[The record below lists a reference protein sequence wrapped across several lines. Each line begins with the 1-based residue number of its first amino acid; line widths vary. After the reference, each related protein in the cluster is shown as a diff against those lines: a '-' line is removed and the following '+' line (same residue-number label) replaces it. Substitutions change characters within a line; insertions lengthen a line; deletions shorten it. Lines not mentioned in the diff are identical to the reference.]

1 MATIFWAV
9 WSKLDAILQIP
20 DKGDFPMSVQPRNT
34 KAERTRRTVRKTVII
49 TAMILAVLFVVVM
62 VLRQRVDERAAAGNQ
77 ENIRTAQVTT
87 GSIRTTVSGSGTL
100 VSEGLEDVK
109 LPAGVEIDET
119 LVEEGDMVHKGD
131 ILATVKIPSVR
142 AALADTQDKLD
153 EVDTRLKNAASD
165 KVSTQISARVAGRIK
180 GVFAEK
186 DEDVATVMY
195 DHGCLALLSLDGY
208 MALELEDAPYALGD
222 TVTVTTQDGTE
233 YEGTVDSVRAGKATI
248 LITDDGP
255 QDGEEV
261 RVDGTYTANLYIH
274 QSMKI
279 TGYAGIVANV
289 NVKENDKVSAYSILF
304 TLKDTEY
311 TANYDSALEERAE
324 LEETLQTLIG
334 MYQDG
339 AVYAPVD
346 GIIDSIP
353 EEEDDQS
360 AAASAAA
367 SSASLATMAQS
378 ASTSTQTAS
387 GQDAQED
394 EKTLL
399 LTIDPY
405 KEMRFAISVDE
416 TNIRS
421 LAVGQEVTVEVE
433 SVGDK
438 TYSGTV
444 CQIDT
449 TPASAG
455 GVTNYTATI
464 SLDAQDGM
472 MAGMTA
478 EASVTIQGIE
488 NAMLLPEEAV
498 RRTSTSAFVYTSFDA
513 QTGKLGGMVQVQT
526 GISNGSEIEIIQ
538 GLNPGDTVYYEKTFD
553 FFSFMFG
560 GQGMDAG
567 MGGGMGGGGMHPGAM
582 GPGRNPG

>member
-62 VLRQRVDERAAAGNQ
+62 VLRQRVDERAAAGNR

-119 LVEEGDMVHKGD
+119 LVEEGDTVHKGD

-142 AALADTQDKLD
+142 SALADTQDKLD
-153 EVDTRLKNAASD
+153 EVDTKLKNAGSD
-165 KVSTQISARVAGRIK
+165 KVSTQIKAGVAGRLK

-208 MALELEDAPYALGD
+208 MALDLADAPYAVGD
-222 TVTVTTQDGTE
+222 TVTVTAQDGTE
-233 YEGTVDSVRAGKATI
+233 YEGTVDSLRAGTATI

-255 QDGEEV
+255 MDGEEV
-261 RVDGTYTANLYIH
+261 RVDGTHTASLYVH
-274 QSMKI
+274 QPMKI
-279 TGYAGIVANV
+279 TGFAGTVSNV
-289 NVKENDKVSAYSILF
+289 NARDNAKVSAYSILF

-311 TANYDSALEERAE
+311 SANYDSALEERAE

-353 EEEDDQS
+353 DDDDDQS
-360 AAASAAA
+360 ATAAASASA
-367 SSASLATMAQS
+367 SSMSLAAMAQS
-378 ASTSTQTAS
+378 TSASAQTSSADT
-387 GQDAQED
+387 QED
-394 EKTLL
+394 EETLL

-405 KEMRFAISVDE
+405 TEMRFAISVDE

-498 RRTSTSAFVYTSFDA
+498 RKTSTSAYVYTSFDA

-567 MGGGMGGGGMHPGAM
+567 MGGGMGGGMHPGAM

>member
-274 QSMKI
+274 QPMKI
-279 TGYAGIVANV
+279 TGYAGTVANV
-289 NVKENDKVSAYSILF
+289 NVKENDKVSAYSVLF
-304 TLKDTEY
+304 TLKDTQY

-360 AAASAAA
+360 AAVSAAA

-560 GQGMDAG
+560 GQGMDT
-567 MGGGMGGGGMHPGAM
+567 GMGGGGMHPGAM

>member
-153 EVDTRLKNAASD
+153 EVDTRLKNAGSD

-208 MALELEDAPYALGD
+208 MALELADAPYALGD

-279 TGYAGIVANV
+279 TGYAGTVANV

-360 AAASAAA
+360 AAASDAA
-367 SSASLATMAQS
+367 SSGSLAAMAQS
-378 ASTSTQTAS
+378 TPASTQTAS
-387 GQDAQED
+387 ADTQED

-405 KEMRFAISVDE
+405 KEMHFAISVDE

-498 RRTSTSAFVYTSFDA
+498 RRTSTSAYVYTSFDA

-567 MGGGMGGGGMHPGAM
+567 MGGGGMHPGAM

>member
-1 MATIFWAV
+1 METIFWAV

-34 KAERTRRTVRKTVII
+34 KAERTRRTVRKTIII

-153 EVDTRLKNAASD
+153 EVDTRLKNAGSD

-195 DHGCLALLSLDGY
+195 DHGCLALLSLDGH
-208 MALELEDAPYALGD
+208 MALELADAPYALGD

-233 YEGTVDSVRAGKATI
+233 YEGTVDSVRAGKAII

-261 RVDGTYTANLYIH
+261 RVDGTYTASLFVH
-274 QSMKI
+274 QPMKI
-279 TGYAGIVANV
+279 TGYAGTVANV

-304 TLKDTEY
+304 TLKDTQY

-367 SSASLATMAQS
+367 SSASLAAMAQS

-387 GQDAQED
+387 ADTQED

-567 MGGGMGGGGMHPGAM
+567 MGGGMHPGAM

>member
-165 KVSTQISARVAGRIK
+165 KVSTQISARVAGRLK

-208 MALELEDAPYALGD
+208 MALELADAPYALGD

-274 QSMKI
+274 QPMKI
-279 TGYAGIVANV
+279 TGYAGTVANV
-289 NVKENDKVSAYSILF
+289 NVKENDKVSAYSVLF
-304 TLKDTEY
+304 TLKDTQY

-360 AAASAAA
+360 AAASDAA
-367 SSASLATMAQS
+367 SSGSLAAMAQS
-378 ASTSTQTAS
+378 TPASTQTAS
-387 GQDAQED
+387 ADTQED

-405 KEMRFAISVDE
+405 KEMHFAISVDE

-498 RRTSTSAFVYTSFDA
+498 RKTSTSAYVYTSFDA

-567 MGGGMGGGGMHPGAM
+567 MGGMGGGAMHPGGM
-582 GPGRNPG
+582 GSGRNPG

>member
-119 LVEEGDMVHKGD
+119 LVEEGNMVHKGD

-153 EVDTRLKNAASD
+153 EVDTRLKNAGSD

-208 MALELEDAPYALGD
+208 MALELADAPYALGD
-222 TVTVTTQDGTE
+222 TVTVTAQDGTE

-279 TGYAGIVANV
+279 TGYAGTVANV

-360 AAASAAA
+360 AAASDAA
-367 SSASLATMAQS
+367 SSGSLAAMAQS
-378 ASTSTQTAS
+378 TPASTQTAS
-387 GQDAQED
+387 ADTQED

-405 KEMRFAISVDE
+405 KEMHFAISVDE

-498 RRTSTSAFVYTSFDA
+498 RRTSTSAYVYTSFDA

-567 MGGGMGGGGMHPGAM
+567 MGGGGMHPGAM

>member
-1 MATIFWAV
+1 
-9 WSKLDAILQIP
+9 
-20 DKGDFPMSVQPRNT
+20 MSVQPRNT

-153 EVDTRLKNAASD
+153 EVDTRLKNAGSD

-208 MALELEDAPYALGD
+208 MALELADAPYALGD

-255 QDGEEV
+255 RDGEEV

-279 TGYAGIVANV
+279 TGYAGTIANV
-289 NVKENDKVSAYSILF
+289 NVKENDKVSGYSILF

-360 AAASAAA
+360 AAASTAA
-367 SSASLATMAQS
+367 SSASLAAMAQS
-378 ASTSTQTAS
+378 TSASTQTAS
-387 GQDAQED
+387 ADTQED
-394 EKTLL
+394 EKILL

-498 RRTSTSAFVYTSFDA
+498 RRTSSSAYVYTSFDA

-567 MGGGMGGGGMHPGAM
+567 MGGGGMHPGAM

>member
-1 MATIFWAV
+1 
-9 WSKLDAILQIP
+9 
-20 DKGDFPMSVQPRNT
+20 MSVQPRNT
-34 KAERTRRTVRKTVII
+34 KAERTRRTVRKTIII

-62 VLRQRVDERAAAGNQ
+62 VLRQRVDERAAAGNR

-153 EVDTRLKNAASD
+153 EVDTRLKNAGSD

-208 MALELEDAPYALGD
+208 MALELADAPYALGD

-255 QDGEEV
+255 RDGEEV

-279 TGYAGIVANV
+279 TGYAGTVANV

-304 TLKDTEY
+304 TLKDTQY

-324 LEETLQTLIG
+324 LEETLATLIG

-353 EEEDDQS
+353 EEEDDQG

-367 SSASLATMAQS
+367 SSASLAAMAQS

-394 EKTLL
+394 EKILL

-567 MGGGMGGGGMHPGAM
+567 MGGGGMHPGAM

>member
-153 EVDTRLKNAASD
+153 EVDTRLKNAGSD

-261 RVDGTYTANLYIH
+261 RVDGTYTASLFVH
-274 QSMKI
+274 QPMKI
-279 TGYAGIVANV
+279 TGYAGTVANV

-304 TLKDTEY
+304 TLKDTQY

-367 SSASLATMAQS
+367 SSASLAAMAQS

-394 EKTLL
+394 EKILL

-464 SLDAQDGM
+464 SLDAQDDM

-498 RRTSTSAFVYTSFDA
+498 RRTSSSAYVYTSFDA

-567 MGGGMGGGGMHPGAM
+567 MGGGMGGGMHPGAM

>member
-153 EVDTRLKNAASD
+153 EVDTRLKNAGSD

-233 YEGTVDSVRAGKATI
+233 YEGTVDSVRAGKAII

-279 TGYAGIVANV
+279 TGYAGTVANV
-289 NVKENDKVSAYSILF
+289 NVKENDKISAYSILF
-304 TLKDTEY
+304 TLKDTQY

-324 LEETLQTLIG
+324 LEETLQILIG

-360 AAASAAA
+360 AAASTAA
-367 SSASLATMAQS
+367 SSASLAAMAQS
-378 ASTSTQTAS
+378 ASASTQTAS
-387 GQDAQED
+387 ADTQEED
-394 EKTLL
+394 ETLL

-405 KEMRFAISVDE
+405 TEMRFAISVDE

-421 LAVGQEVTVEVE
+421 LAVGQEVAVVVE

>member
-1 MATIFWAV
+1 METIFWAV

-34 KAERTRRTVRKTVII
+34 KAERTRRTVRKTIII

-153 EVDTRLKNAASD
+153 EVDTKLKNAGSD

-279 TGYAGIVANV
+279 TGYAGTVANV

-324 LEETLQTLIG
+324 LEETLATLIG

-353 EEEDDQS
+353 EEEDDQG

-367 SSASLATMAQS
+367 SSASLAAMAQS

-394 EKTLL
+394 EKILL

-498 RRTSTSAFVYTSFDA
+498 RRTSSSAYVYTSFDA

-567 MGGGMGGGGMHPGAM
+567 MGGGGMHPGAM

>member
-20 DKGDFPMSVQPRNT
+20 DKGDLPMSVQPRNT

-153 EVDTRLKNAASD
+153 EVDTRLKNAGSD

-208 MALELEDAPYALGD
+208 MALELADAPYALGD

-255 QDGEEV
+255 RDGEEV

-279 TGYAGIVANV
+279 TGYAGTIANV
-289 NVKENDKVSAYSILF
+289 NVKENDKVSGYSILF

-360 AAASAAA
+360 AAASTAA
-367 SSASLATMAQS
+367 SSASLAAMAQS
-378 ASTSTQTAS
+378 TSASTQTAS
-387 GQDAQED
+387 ADTQED
-394 EKTLL
+394 EKILL

-498 RRTSTSAFVYTSFDA
+498 RRTSSSAYVYTSFDA

-567 MGGGMGGGGMHPGAM
+567 MGGGGMHPGAM

>member
-165 KVSTQISARVAGRIK
+165 KVSTQISARVAGRLK

-208 MALELEDAPYALGD
+208 MALELADAPYALGD

-274 QSMKI
+274 QPMKI
-279 TGYAGIVANV
+279 TGYAGTVANV
-289 NVKENDKVSAYSILF
+289 NVKENDKVSAYSVLF
-304 TLKDTEY
+304 TLKDTQY

-360 AAASAAA
+360 AAVSAAA
-367 SSASLATMAQS
+367 SSASLAAMAQS
-378 ASTSTQTAS
+378 VSTSTQTAS

-560 GQGMDAG
+560 GQGMDT
-567 MGGGMGGGGMHPGAM
+567 GMGGGGMHPGAM

>member
-1 MATIFWAV
+1 
-9 WSKLDAILQIP
+9 
-20 DKGDFPMSVQPRNT
+20 MSVQPRNT
-34 KAERTRRTVRKTVII
+34 KAERTRRTVRKTIII

-100 VSEGLEDVK
+100 VSGGLEDVK

-153 EVDTRLKNAASD
+153 EVDTKLKNAGSD

-208 MALELEDAPYALGD
+208 MALELADAPYALGD

-279 TGYAGIVANV
+279 TGYAGTVANV

-304 TLKDTEY
+304 TLKDTQY

-324 LEETLQTLIG
+324 LEETLATLIG

-353 EEEDDQS
+353 EEEDDQG

-367 SSASLATMAQS
+367 SSASLAAMAQS

-394 EKTLL
+394 EKILL

-498 RRTSTSAFVYTSFDA
+498 RRTSSSAYVYTSFDA

-567 MGGGMGGGGMHPGAM
+567 MGGGMGGGMHPGAM

>member
-119 LVEEGDMVHKGD
+119 LVEEGNMVHKGD

-142 AALADTQDKLD
+142 AALADTQDTLD
-153 EVDTRLKNAASD
+153 EVDTRLKNAGSD

-208 MALELEDAPYALGD
+208 MALELADAPYALGD

-279 TGYAGIVANV
+279 TGYAGTVANV

-360 AAASAAA
+360 AAASDAA
-367 SSASLATMAQS
+367 SSGSLAAMAQS
-378 ASTSTQTAS
+378 TPASTQTAS
-387 GQDAQED
+387 ADTQED

-405 KEMRFAISVDE
+405 KEMHFAISVDE

-498 RRTSTSAFVYTSFDA
+498 RKTSTSAYVYTSFDA

-567 MGGGMGGGGMHPGAM
+567 MGGMGGGAMHPGGM
-582 GPGRNPG
+582 GSGRNPG

>member
-119 LVEEGDMVHKGD
+119 LVEEGNMVHKGD

-153 EVDTRLKNAASD
+153 EVDTRLKNAGSD

-208 MALELEDAPYALGD
+208 MALELADAPYALGD
-222 TVTVTTQDGTE
+222 TVTVTAQDGTE

-255 QDGEEV
+255 RDGEEV

-279 TGYAGIVANV
+279 TGYAGTIANV

-360 AAASAAA
+360 AAASTAA
-367 SSASLATMAQS
+367 SSASLAAMAQS
-378 ASTSTQTAS
+378 TSASTQTAS
-387 GQDAQED
+387 ADTQEED
-394 EKTLL
+394 ETLL

-498 RRTSTSAFVYTSFDA
+498 RRTSSSAYVYTSFDA

-567 MGGGMGGGGMHPGAM
+567 MGGMGGGAMHPGGM
-582 GPGRNPG
+582 GSGRNPG